1 VRPAAVAA
9 VVLVLVAAAALAA
22 AATFVALR
30 DDDDPP
36 GPPPPER
43 STIPAPADGDR
54 DDPLGGAVTDA
65 IADRLLATLAE
76 RSGTRVAPAEARCL
90 AEATVELLGLDRLIE
105 AVRDDRPIATSPA
118 EEAALLRVVI
128 TCVDPDRAAELLQI
142 PTDTVPAVPLPG
154 EE

>member
-1 VRPAAVAA
+1 VRTAASAAVT
-9 VVLVLVAAAALAA
+9 LVLVAAAALAA
-22 AATFVALR
+22 TATFVVLQ

-36 GPPPPER
+36 RTPPTR
-43 STIPAPADGDR
+43 STIPVP
-54 DDPLGGAVTDA
+54 DDEDHDAPLGGAVTDV
-65 IADRLLATLAE
+65 IADRLLATLTE
-76 RSGTRVAPAEARCL
+76 RSGTQVTPAEARCL

-105 AVRDDRPIATSPA
+105 AVRDDRPVATSPA

-154 EE
+154 EDP